1 MRTLAQSAAVVIM
14 LGFAGSGLAQQT
26 APDGSAP
33 AKPPAAT
40 SGQSSTASSAPAQ
53 ESLAEAA
60 RKARERR
67 KEESKTPRVF
77 TNENIPTS
85 GGISSV
91 GQSAAPAGS
100 SSAEGTGTGTPAASS
115 ESGEKFWRD
124 KFADLRHKLEQD
136 KENLDVSQR
145 ELGTLSTQFYTD
157 PNKQMQQQLTRSDID
172 KKTAEIDKA
181 KAQVDADQQAISD
194 AEDDLRKSGGDPGWA
209 R

>member
-1 MRTLAQSAAVVIM
+1 MRTCAQLIAVAIILA
-14 LGFAGSGLAQQT
+14 FAGSGQAQQT
-26 APDGSAP
+26 APDTSAP
-33 AKPPAAT
+33 AKPPAAN
-40 SGQSSTASSAPAQ
+40 SAQSSAASSAPEQ
-53 ESLAEAA
+53 DSLAEAA
-60 RKARERR
+60 RKAREKR
-67 KEESKTPRVF
+67 KEESKPPRVF

-91 GQSAAPAGS
+91 GQSVASAGS
-100 SSAEGTGTGTPAASS
+100 SSGEGAGTGTPAESS
-115 ESGEKFWRD
+115 GGGEKFWRD

-145 ELGTLSTQFYTD
+145 ELGTLNTQFYTD